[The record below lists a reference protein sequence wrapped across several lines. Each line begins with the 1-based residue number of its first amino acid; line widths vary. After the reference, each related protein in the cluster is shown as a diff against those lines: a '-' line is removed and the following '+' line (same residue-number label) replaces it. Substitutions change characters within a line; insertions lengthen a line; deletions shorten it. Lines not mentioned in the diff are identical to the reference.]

1 MSAGI
6 YCTFHEKERR
16 WASSESTKGNIPTH
30 GSTMKDGCEYVS
42 GIENTGEE
50 FHFIL
55 ANFNFLFLLHYDTAM
70 NSPEPSREYKLWENH
85 VNGNQRSRG

>member
-6 YCTFHEKERR
+6 YCAFRERERR
-16 WASSESTKGNIPTH
+16 RASGESTKGNVPTH

-50 FHFIL
+50 FGRFIL
-55 ANFNFLFLLHYDTAM
+55 ANFNFFIPFT
-70 NSPEPSREYKLWENH
+70 
-85 VNGNQRSRG
+85 V